1 MKSARW
7 LLASLFALVLTASAA
22 SVAAQNLKQLTLKE
36 LNQRARGSVVLLK
49 NLDASGEEVG
59 EGTGFVIRDGYI
71 LTNHHVVEGASRMQA
86 VLPDKRVLELQGI
99 LAQDAGHDLA
109 ILQSPAHSLRPLPLV
124 GLDPVEPGERVVVL
138 GNPLG
143 FSSTLSDGIVSAWR
157 ENGIEE
163 NPDFIKGPLLQIT
176 APISEG
182 SSGSPVM
189 NLDGEVVG
197 VAVAFFEGGQS
208 LNFAVPA
215 SSVRKLLARVNP
227 KHLERKFSAPG
238 SFSLASNPEYLRNLG
253 ISGLLFAGI
262 FVAFR
267 LMRN

>member
-1 MKSARW
+1 MKPTC
-7 LLASLFALVLTASAA
+7 LLACLFALTLTASAA
-22 SVAAQNLKQLTLKE
+22 TPAHAAEPLKELSLKQ

-49 NLDASGEEVG
+49 NLDASGEEVA

-71 LTNHHVVEGASRMQA
+71 LTNQHVVEGASRMQA
-86 VLPDKRVLELQGI
+86 VLPDKRVLELPGI

-109 ILQSPAHSLRPLPLV
+109 ILKAPIHSLRPLPLV
-124 GLDPVEPGERVVVL
+124 GADPVEPGERVVVL

-143 FSSTLSDGIVSAWR
+143 FASTLSDGIVSAWR

-163 NPDFIKGPLLQIT
+163 NPEFIKGPLLQIT

-197 VAVAFFEGGQS
+197 VAVAFYEGGQS

-215 SSVRKLLARVNP
+215 SSVRKLLAQVNP
-227 KHLERKFSAPG
+227 KHLERKFGVPG
-238 SFSLASNPEYLRNLG
+238 VLGSSPEYLRNLG
-253 ISGLLFAGI
+253 ISGLIFAGI
-262 FVAFR
+262 FIAFR
-267 LMRN
+267 LMRK

>member
-1 MKSARW
+1 
-7 LLASLFALVLTASAA
+7 
-22 SVAAQNLKQLTLKE
+22 
-36 LNQRARGSVVLLK
+36 
-49 NLDASGEEVG
+49 
-59 EGTGFVIRDGYI
+59 
-71 LTNHHVVEGASRMQA
+71 
-86 VLPDKRVLELQGI
+86 
-99 LAQDAGHDLA
+99 
-109 ILQSPAHSLRPLPLV
+109 
-124 GLDPVEPGERVVVL
+124 VL

-157 ENGIEE
+157 ETGIEE
-163 NPDFIKGPLLQIT
+163 DPEFIKGPLLQIT

-262 FVAFR
+262 FIAFR
-267 LMRN
+267 LMRK

>member
-1 MKSARW
+1 MKPSRRS
-7 LLASLFALVLTASAA
+7 LACLFALALAASAA
-22 SVAAQNLKQLTLKE
+22 AHGAESLQELSLKE

-49 NLDASGEEVG
+49 NLDASGEEVA

-109 ILQSPAHSLRPLPLV
+109 ILKAPVHSLRPLPLM
-124 GLDPVEPGERVVVL
+124 GADRVEPGERVVVL

-163 NPDFIKGPLLQIT
+163 DPEFIKGPLLQIT

-197 VAVAFFEGGQS
+197 VAVAFYNGGQS

-227 KHLERKFSAPG
+227 KRLEQRFGVPG
-238 SFSLASNPEYLRNLG
+238 SFASNPEYLRNLG
-253 ISGLLFAGI
+253 ISALLFAGI
-262 FVAFR
+262 FIAFR
-267 LMRN
+267 LMRK

>member
-1 MKSARW
+1 MKPSRRSLAR
-7 LLASLFALVLTASAA
+7 LVALALVIPAA
-22 SVAAQNLKQLTLKE
+22 AHGAEKELSLKE

-59 EGTGFVIRDGYI
+59 EGTGFVIHDGYI

-86 VLPDKRVLELQGI
+86 VLPDKRVLELPGI
-99 LAQDAGHDLA
+99 LAQDEGHDLA
-109 ILQSPAHSLRPLPLV
+109 ILAAPTHALQPLPLV
-124 GLDPVEPGERVVVL
+124 PSDRIDPGERVVVL

-157 ENGIEE
+157 EKGFDKD
-163 NPDFIKGPLLQIT
+163 PDFIKGPLLQIT

-182 SSGSPVM
+182 SSGSPVL
-189 NLDGEVVG
+189 NLDGQVVG
-197 VAVAFFEGGQS
+197 VAVAFYEGGQS

-215 SSVRKLLARVNP
+215 VSVRKLLAKVNP
-227 KHLERKFSAPG
+227 KHLERKFSASG
-238 SFSLASNPEYLRNLG
+238 SSTTSPVYLRNLG
-253 ISGLLFAGI
+253 ISALLFAGI

-267 LMRN
+267 LMRK